1 MIKDLSFK
9 KSDRLTSQ
17 RMIGELFSSGRSFF
31 RSPFRVYWSPVS
43 QEHKGQIQIAISVPK
58 KKFKRAVDR
67 NRIRRKIK
75 EAYRKNKTIFRD
87 FSAKKKDLSILLV
100 YSSDE
105 ELSYSLIEEK
115 LIKTLQHLLFV
126 HEKSS

>member
-1 MIKDLSFK
+1 MGDFSFK
-9 KSDRLTSQ
+9 KSERLTSKKV
-17 RMIGELFSSGRSFF
+17 IGELFSSGRSFF
-31 RSPFRVYWSPVS
+31 HPPFRVYWAPFTR
-43 QEHKGQIQIAISVPK
+43 GQRGSVKIAISVPK

-75 EAYRKNKTIFRD
+75 EAYRKNKLIFQD
-87 FSAKKKDLSILLV
+87 FLHNEKGGAVLLV

-105 ELSYSLIEEK
+105 DMSYSLIEEK
-115 LIKTLQHLLFV
+115 VIETLQRLRSI